1 MVCMKK
7 PFTGLLALLA
17 GACIAHA
24 QTVSMGNYGTGNP
37 YLYVSFNG
45 TLLGGSTTAVSGPAP
60 TLNNYAA
67 EVGNGDEWTVELYG
81 NIGWHDAASTLLPT
95 GETATFADGNIDA
108 TPGTW
113 VAYDDGVTDVPN
125 STGGFQDVTLQLRV
139 WYNDGGNITSYTQA
153 LTDGVP
159 TGESA
164 TADTYSGGTLPDNKA
179 PLTPTFLPVSELG
192 NFDLSVAATPEPGT
206 MALGVLGASA
216 FLMRLRRKN

>member
-1 MVCMKK
+1 
-7 PFTGLLALLA
+7 
-17 GACIAHA
+17 
-24 QTVSMGNYGTGNP
+24 MGNYGTGNP

-81 NIGWHDAASTLLPT
+81 NIGWHDAASTLSPT
-95 GETATFADGNIDA
+95 GATATFADGNIDS

-113 VAYDDGVTDVPN
+113 FTYGMIDVPN
-125 STGGFQDVTLQLRV
+125 STGGFQDITLQLRA

-159 TGESA
+159 TGESV
-164 TADTYSGGTLPDNKA
+164 TADTYSGGTLPDNQP
-179 PLTPTFLPVSELG
+179 PLTPTLLPASELG
-192 NFDLSVAATPEPGT
+192 NFDLVVATPEPST
-206 MALGVLGASA
+206 IALGVLGTSA
-216 FLMRLRRKN
+216 FLMRLRRKNSFDL